1 MIVYFH
7 DLHLDTK
14 INYGKHKGRTVRQI
28 IEVNY
33 MWIEWAL
40 ENITGFALDVYAW
53 YYLLEMEGMVVN
65 SKSRTVIL

>member
-7 DLHLDTK
+7 DLNLYTK
-14 INYGKHKGRTVRQI
+14 INYGKHKGKTVKQI
-28 IEVNY
+28 IETNY

-53 YYLLEMEGMVVN
+53 YYLLEIEGVIVN
-65 SKSRTVIL
+65 SKKQTVAL